1 MIDALIDQLE
11 FLGSVGLDILDCRG
25 WGYDGADTIG
35 FKDKGWLSQVT
46 RINPKALS
54 PHWKSYILN
63 LAFVRAYQRNNIHLR
78 LFSALKK

>member
-1 MIDALIDQLE
+1 MIDAWIEQLE

-25 WGYDGADTIG
+25 QGYDAADTIG

-63 LAFVRAYQRNNIHLR
+63 FASVRAYQRNNMHLWF
-78 LFSALKK
+78 FSVLKK